1 MKEERT
7 INKATNSNQKTE
19 TSNLELQHITEVTR
33 QTGYFEIHYAHGL
46 TGRLYILDSK
56 TFRFYIDPSQKFQEP
71 EQSEKGLHAQIFLT
85 DIYGAKG
92 MNDASLHVTK
102 NGWQIDTGA
111 IEINLVKNDATMSV
125 TKNGKVVLKEARPI
139 ELTNSATVQTLVD
152 HNSNYFGGGTQN
164 GRFTLAGEKIE
175 IVNTNNWVDQGVA
188 SPNPFYWSTAGYGVI
203 RNTFKPGHYD
213 FNSNPND
220 EITTVHEENRF
231 DAIYFFAD
239 SAYELINA
247 YHKLTGRPAL
257 TPVFGFYEAHLNAYN
272 RDYWVEVKSDEKGA
286 IKYPDG
292 KYYREYQPKDL
303 PAELKPKSIRE
314 TLNGEHGG
322 VSYQFSAR
330 AMLEQYLQNDMPIGW
345 FLPNDGYGAG
355 YGQTDTLAGNLKNLA
370 EFVKYANS
378 KGVQVGLWTQQN
390 LAPVDPENP
399 KPDDRD
405 FEKEL
410 VAGVTALKTDEA
422 WVGHGYSF
430 GLNATQSTA
439 KMIAKI
445 KGDQLRPFII
455 TVDGWAGT
463 QNTSTV
469 WTGDEVGGEWEY
481 IRFQIP
487 TYIGEGL
494 SGQPNVAS
502 DMDGIF
508 GGQKPIINTRDY
520 QWKAFTPI
528 QLNMDGWGKNPKNP
542 FVFGGITNKLN
553 RAYLK
558 QKSMMMPYIYSI
570 AAQATFTSKP
580 MVRAMFLEYPDVPQF
595 YTNLVRYQYLWGEN
609 FLVAP
614 IYQDTASDEAGN
626 DIRNEIYLPDK
637 NQVWI
642 DYFTGQE
649 YRGGQVINNFDA
661 PLWKLPVFVKAGAI
675 VPVAPATNTPKEYLD
690 LKKQRQF
697 IVYPSENSSFTVY
710 EDDGFSAKYQ
720 QGDYAQTKVSSHLL
734 DNDLTIKIDKTKGT
748 YAGFDPEKA
757 TEVDIRTKKAP
768 EAIKALVGNQ
778 EINLTE
784 VNSKSEFQ
792 NQENCYFFDQ
802 NYVVNPYLKEFST
815 DLKQKFL
822 RIKLGQIDTSQ
833 NEIAIKIGGIDT
845 SAKPVNSLP
854 AEDDSLTTPTNLA
867 QDEEKT
873 TADSI
878 TVSWQPVANCDSY
891 QLKVD
896 NALYTNI
903 KKASYTLSSLKPETE
918 HAFEVRAVKDL
929 KASPWGTRISCKTKK
944 AKKTDKVE
952 QK

>member
-7 INKATNSNQKTE
+7 ININDKNQIKK
-19 TSNLELQHITEVTR
+19 SGKLKLQTISDVIK
-33 QTGYFEIHYAHGL
+33 QSDYFEIHYEDNL
-46 TGRLYILDSK
+46 TGRLYVLDSK
-56 TFRFYIDPSQKFQEP
+56 TFRLYIDPSQKFQEP
-71 EQSEKGLHAQIFLT
+71 EQSEAGLHAQIFVKN
-85 DIYGAKG
+85 IYDSCGIDGASIRAT
-92 MNDASLHVTK
+92 NT
-102 NGWQIDTGA
+102 GWQIDTGA
-111 IEINLVKNDATMSV
+111 IEINLNRSSAIIGV
-125 TKNGKVVLKEARPI
+125 TKNGKTIFQEAKPI
-139 ELTNSATVQTLVD
+139 ELTDSLTIQTLVD
-152 HNSNYFGGGTQN
+152 GNSNYFGGGTQN

-213 FNSNPND
+213 FDSTSNNK
-220 EITTVHEENRF
+220 ITTAHEEKRF
-231 DAIYFFAD
+231 DAVYFFAD
-239 SAYELINA
+239 SAYELISA
-247 YHKLTGRPAL
+247 YHQLTGQPAL
-257 TPVFGFYEAHLNAYN
+257 TPIFGFYEAHLNAYN
-272 RDYWVEVKSDEKGA
+272 RDYWVEVNSKEKGA

-330 AMLEQYLQNDMPIGW
+330 AMLEQYLDHDMPIGW

-370 EFVKYANS
+370 EFVKYANN

-508 GGQKPIINTRDY
+508 GGENPIVNTRDY

-542 FVFGGITNKLN
+542 FAFGGITAKLN

-558 QKSMMMPYIYSI
+558 QKSMLMPYIYSI
-570 AAQATFTSKP
+570 AAQATFNSKP
-580 MVRAMFLEYPDVPQF
+580 MVRAMFLEYPNVPEF
-595 YTNLVRYQYLWGEN
+595 YTNLVRYQYLWGDN

-614 IYQDTASDEAGN
+614 IYQNTASDEKGN

-637 NQVWI
+637 KQIWI

-649 YRGGQVINNFDA
+649 YRGGQVINNFAA

-675 VPVAPATNTPKEYLD
+675 IPVAPATNTPQEYLD

-697 IVYPSENSSFTVY
+697 VIYSSGTGNFNVY
-710 EDDGFSAKYQ
+710 EDDGFSAQYKQGKYV
-720 QGDYAQTKVSSHLL
+720 QTEITSSLR
-734 DNDLTIKIDKTKGT
+734 DSDLTIKINKAQGT
-748 YAGFDPEKA
+748 YANFEPEKS
-757 TEVDIRTKKAP
+757 TELS
-768 EAIKALVGNQ
+768 IKTNKVPGKIEVLIGNK
-778 EINLTE
+778 EVHLTE
-784 VNSKSEFQ
+784 AENLADFQ
-792 NQENCYFFDQ
+792 KHANCYYFDQ
-802 NYVVNPYLKEFST
+802 HYLTNPYLAEFSSN
-815 DLKQKFL
+815 LEQKFL
-822 RIKLGQIDTSQ
+822 RIKLQQTNVCQ
-833 NEIAIKIGGIDT
+833 KEITVKIAGIAT
-845 SAKPVNSLP
+845 ASVPVNELPIKNDDLIVP
-854 AEDDSLTTPTNLA
+854 AELTQND
-867 QDEEKT
+867 QKT

-878 TVSWQPVANCDSY
+878 TVSWQPVSDCDSY
-891 QLKVD
+891 QLKID
-896 NALYTNI
+896 GLLYSNI
-903 KKASYTLSSLKPETE
+903 KKTDFTLNNLKPETT
-918 HAFEVRAVKDL
+918 HTFRVREIKEMT
-929 KASPWGTRISCKTKK
+929 ASSWGTKIICKTKK
-944 AKKTDKVE
+944 
-952 QK
+952 

>member
-56 TFRFYIDPSQKFQEP
+56 TFRLYIDPSQKFQEP

-111 IEINLVKNDATMSV
+111 IAINLVKNDSTMSV
-125 TKNGKVVLKEARPI
+125 TKNGKAVLKEARPI
-139 ELTNSATVQTLVD
+139 KLTNSATVQTLVD
-152 HNSNYFGGGTQN
+152 HNCNYFGGGTQN

-213 FNSNPND
+213 FNSNLNN
-220 EITTVHEENRF
+220 EITTIHEENRF
-231 DAIYFFAD
+231 DAVYFFAD
-239 SAYELINA
+239 SAYDLINA

-272 RDYWVEVKSDEKGA
+272 RDYWVEVKPDEKGA

-303 PAELKPKSIRE
+303 PAELKTKSIRE

-322 VSYQFSAR
+322 DSYQFSAR

-355 YGQTDTLAGNLKNLA
+355 YGQTDSLAGNLKNLA

-390 LAPVDPENP
+390 LAPVDPANP

-508 GGQKPIINTRDY
+508 GGQQPIINTRDY

-580 MVRAMFLEYPDVPQF
+580 MVRAMFLEYPDVPEF

-626 DIRNEIYLPDK
+626 DIRNEIYLPDEK
-637 NQVWI
+637 QIWI
-642 DYFTGQE
+642 DFFTGQE

-675 VPVAPATNTPKEYLD
+675 VPLAPATNTPKEYFD

-697 IVYPSENSSFTVY
+697 VIYPNGNSCFTVY

-720 QGDYAQTKVSSHLL
+720 LGDYAQTTISSHLL
-734 DNDLTIKIDKTKGT
+734 GSDLTIQIAKTKGT
-748 YAGFDPEKA
+748 YTSFDPEKT
-757 TEVDIRTKKAP
+757 TEIDIRTKKAP
-768 EAIKALVGNQ
+768 KAVKTMVGNQ
-778 EINLTE
+778 EISLNE
-784 VNSKSEFQ
+784 VNSIAEFRS
-792 NQENCYFFDQ
+792 QENCYFFDQ
-802 NYVVNPYLKEFST
+802 NYLVNPYLKEFST
-815 DLKQKFL
+815 NLKQTFL
-822 RIKLGQIDTSQ
+822 RIKIGQTNTSQ
-833 NEIAIKIGGIDT
+833 NEIAIKIGGIAI
-845 SAKPVNSLP
+845 SAKLVNSLP
-854 AEDDSLTTPTNLA
+854 AEDDSLTSPTNLV
-867 QDEEKT
+867 QDDEKT

-878 TVSWQPVANCDSY
+878 TVSWQPVADCDSY
-891 QLKVD
+891 QLKID
-896 NALYTNI
+896 NLLYTNI
-903 KKASYTLSSLKPETE
+903 KKASFTLSNLRPETA
-918 HAFEVRAVKDL
+918 HTFKVRAVKNL
-929 KASPWGTRISCKTKK
+929 KASSWGARISCQTKK
-944 AKKTDKVE
+944 ADKKE

>member
-1 MKEERT
+1 MKEEST
-7 INKATNSNQKTE
+7 INKNDTNQVTNFSK
-19 TSNLELQHITEVTR
+19 LKLQAITDVTK
-33 QTGYFEIHYAHGL
+33 QSGYFEIDYQNGL
-46 TGRLYILDSK
+46 TARLYILNST
-56 TFRFYIDPSQKFQEP
+56 TFRLYIDPTQKFQEP
-71 EQSEKGLHAQIFLT
+71 EQSEAGLHAQIFVKN
-85 DIYGAKG
+85 IYDSCGMDGASICAT
-92 MNDASLHVTK
+92 NT
-102 NGWQIDTGA
+102 GWQIDTGI
-111 IEINLVKNDATMSV
+111 IEINLNRNSATLSV
-125 TKNGKVVLKEARPI
+125 TKNGKTIFQEAKSV
-139 ELTNSATVQTLVD
+139 ELTDSLTVQTLVD
-152 HNSNYFGGGTQN
+152 CNSNYFGGGTQN

-213 FNSNPND
+213 FDSASNN
-220 EITTVHEENRF
+220 EITTAHEEKRF
-231 DAIYFFAD
+231 DAVYFFAD
-239 SAYELINA
+239 SAHELIKA
-247 YHKLTGRPAL
+247 YHQLTGRPAL

-272 RDYWVEVKSDEKGA
+272 RDYWVEVNTEEKGA

-322 VSYQFSAR
+322 LSYQFSAR
-330 AMLEQYLQNDMPIGW
+330 AMLEQYLDHDMPIGW

-355 YGQTDTLAGNLKNLA
+355 YGQTDTLAGNLENLA
-370 EFVKYANS
+370 EFVKYANG

-469 WTGDEVGGEWEY
+469 WTGDEIGGEWEY

-508 GGQKPIINTRDY
+508 GGHNPIVNTRDY

-542 FVFGGITNKLN
+542 FVFGGITTKLN

-558 QKSMMMPYIYSI
+558 QKTMLMPYIYSI
-570 AAQATFTSKP
+570 AAEATFNSKP
-580 MVRAMFLEYPDVPQF
+580 MVRAMFLEYPNVPEF
-595 YTNLVRYQYLWGEN
+595 YTNLVRYQYLWGDN

-614 IYQDTASDEAGN
+614 IYQNTASDEKGN
-626 DIRNEIYLPDK
+626 DVRNEIYLPDK
-637 NQVWI
+637 KQIWI

-649 YRGGQVINNFDA
+649 YQGGQVINNFAA

-675 VPVAPATNTPKEYLD
+675 IPVAPATNTPDEYLK

-697 IVYPSENSSFTVY
+697 VIYPRGTGNFNIY
-710 EDDGFSAKYQ
+710 EDDGFSAQYKQGKYV
-720 QGDYAQTKVSSHLL
+720 QTEITSSLR
-734 DNDLTIKIDKTKGT
+734 DSDLTIKINKAQGT
-748 YAGFDPEKA
+748 YANFEPDKS
-757 TEVDIRTKKAP
+757 TELSIKTNKAP
-768 EAIKALVGNQ
+768 GTIEVLIGNK
-778 EINLTE
+778 EVHLTAAENLAD
-784 VNSKSEFQ
+784 FQ
-792 NQENCYFFDQ
+792 KHDNCYYFDQ
-802 NYVVNPYLKEFST
+802 HYLTNPYLAEFGSNLEQT
-815 DLKQKFL
+815 FL
-822 RIKLGQIDTSQ
+822 RIKLQQTDVCQ
-833 NEIAIKIGGIDT
+833 NEITVKVAGI
-845 SAKPVNSLP
+845 AKASVPVNELP
-854 AEDDSLTTPTNLA
+854 INNDALIVPANLTQNV
-867 QDEEKT
+867 QET
-873 TADSI
+873 TSDSI
-878 TVSWQPVANCDSY
+878 TVSWQPVSGCDSY
-891 QLKVD
+891 QLKID
-896 NALYTNI
+896 GLLYSNI
-903 KKASYTLSSLKPETE
+903 KKTDFTLNNLKPETT
-918 HAFEVRAVKDL
+918 HTFQVREIQKMT
-929 KASPWGTRISCKTKK
+929 ASSWGTKIICKTKK
-944 AKKTDKVE
+944 AVNSAKK
-952 QK
+952 

>member
-1 MKEERT
+1 MKEEST
-7 INKATNSNQKTE
+7 INKNDQNQVTDF
-19 TSNLELQHITEVTR
+19 SNLKLQAITNVTK
-33 QTGYFEIHYAHGL
+33 QSGYFEINYQNGL
-46 TGRLYILDSK
+46 TARLYILDST
-56 TFRFYIDPSQKFQEP
+56 TFRLYIDPTQKFQEP
-71 EQSEKGLHAQIFLT
+71 EQSEAGLHAQIFVK
-85 DIYGAKG
+85 DIYDSCG
-92 MNDASLHVTK
+92 MNGASIRVT
-102 NGWQIDTGA
+102 NTGWQIDTG
-111 IEINLVKNDATMSV
+111 IIKINLNRNSATLDV
-125 TKNGKVVLKEARPI
+125 TKNGKTIFQEAKPVELKDS
-139 ELTNSATVQTLVD
+139 LTVQTLVD
-152 HNSNYFGGGTQN
+152 CNSNYFGGGTQN
-164 GRFTLAGEKIE
+164 GRFTLAGEKVE

-213 FNSNPND
+213 FDSASNNK
-220 EITTVHEENRF
+220 ITTAHEEKRF
-231 DAIYFFAD
+231 DAVYFFAD
-239 SAYELINA
+239 SAYELIRA
-247 YHKLTGRPAL
+247 YHQLTGRPAL

-272 RDYWVEVKSDEKGA
+272 RDYWVEVNSEEKGA

-330 AMLEQYLQNDMPIGW
+330 AMLEQYLEHDMPIGW

-370 EFVKYANS
+370 EFVKFANS

-508 GGQKPIINTRDY
+508 GGQNPIVNTRDY

-542 FVFGGITNKLN
+542 FAFGGTTTKLN

-558 QKSMMMPYIYSI
+558 QKSMLLPYIYSI

-580 MVRAMFLEYPDVPQF
+580 MVRAMFLEYPNVPEF
-595 YTNLVRYQYLWGEN
+595 YTNLVRYQYLWGDN

-614 IYQDTASDEAGN
+614 IYQNTASDEKGN
-626 DIRNEIYLPDK
+626 DVRNEIYLPDK
-637 NQVWI
+637 KQIWI

-649 YRGGQVINNFDA
+649 YQGGQVINNFAA

-675 VPVAPATNTPKEYLD
+675 IPVASATNTPQEYFN
-690 LKKQRQF
+690 LKKMRQF
-697 IVYPSENSSFTVY
+697 VIYPSGTSNFNVY
-710 EDDGFSAKYQ
+710 EDDGFSAQYKQDRYV
-720 QGDYAQTKVSSHLL
+720 QTKISSSLRGSS
-734 DNDLTIKIDKTKGT
+734 LTVKINKAQGT
-748 YAGFDPEKA
+748 YAKFDPEKTTELNIKTA
-757 TEVDIRTKKAP
+757 KVPRTIAVLIGNKEVDLTAA
-768 EAIKALVGNQ
+768 E
-778 EINLTE
+778 NLAD
-784 VNSKSEFQ
+784 FQ
-792 NQENCYFFDQ
+792 KHDNCYYFDQ
-802 NYVVNPYLKEFST
+802 HYLTNPYLAEFGSNLEQT
-815 DLKQKFL
+815 FL
-822 RIKLGQIDTSQ
+822 RIKLQQTNVCQ
-833 NEIAIKIGGIDT
+833 NEITVEITG
-845 SAKPVNSLP
+845 SASTAVPVNELP
-854 AEDDSLTTPTNLA
+854 LKNEALIVPANLTQND
-867 QDEEKT
+867 QKT
-873 TADSI
+873 TSNSI
-878 TVSWQPVANCDSY
+878 TVSWQPVPSCDSY
-891 QLKVD
+891 QLKID
-896 NALYTNI
+896 GLLYSNI
-903 KKASYTLSSLKPETE
+903 KKTAFTFSNLKPDTT
-918 HAFEVRAVKDL
+918 HTFQVREIKEL
-929 KASPWGTRISCKTKK
+929 TASSWGAKIICKTKK
-944 AKKTDKVE
+944 AVSSKKK
-952 QK
+952 